1 MAFAWWKDCQPPLA
15 LVVGLLLGV
24 SAAIPSRAADAG
36 LPAVTVQQITA
47 LLDEKEARTPAQ
59 RKLHSHLVY
68 AIKMNR
74 GEPIAPGVPTQPL
87 NFKPEADGRVLVD
100 ISAKVTAGLLTLIR
114 QNGDVVSTFPEYDS
128 IRARLPL
135 GGLEIVAGS
144 ADVRWIRPAQE
155 PKTQTGRLVS
165 EGDTTHRAGLAR
177 TNFNIMGAGIKIGVL
192 SDSVDFLAGSLASG
206 DIPSVTILPGQ
217 AGCCTGEGS
226 AMLEIVADLAPKAEL
241 FFSSG
246 NGGPAQMA
254 QNIRDLATAGCDIIV
269 DDLRYFDESPFQDGI
284 IADTV
289 NTVTASGVLYFSS
302 AGNEGNL
309 SKGTSGTWE
318 GNFSGQGT
326 FTYMGGTW
334 TPHTYGNTTLNL
346 IPLTPTSSPGDTSL
360 FWSDPLRGSTNDYD
374 LFIINPTNNMVV
386 ASSTNPQTGTQDPYE
401 DAGIAF
407 PGQAV
412 LIARARGVD
421 RFLHMSIYR
430 GLLTTATA
438 GETRGHN
445 CASNAFG
452 VAAVEVATR
461 FPNPF
466 IAGSANPVESFSS
479 DGPRRMFYYAQGN
492 PYTPSNFL
500 ANGGIVRAKPDIAAA
515 DGVKTTVPG
524 FNPFHGT
531 SAAAP
536 HAAAIAALIK
546 SYNPGLTPQQIRF
559 AITNTALDIEQP
571 GMDPNSGW
579 GIIDPIGALT
589 GIPPPLPTLIASNL
603 SGGNLNGIIEPNE
616 CNDLDLIL
624 KNNAVNPAANIAGTL
639 TTVTPGVTISVPAAS
654 YPNLPPGT
662 TATNATP
669 FRFFTSPGFACGT
682 AIDFTLVVSS
692 SLGFST
698 NNFRMTSGTIGV
710 VPVAFSNITVTPIPD
725 PMGTNIGLV
734 DVPINVTNFPGS
746 IGKITVSLH
755 ILHPS
760 DRELGIGLFAPDGT
774 FRILSFRHGGVAPD
788 YGLSCTEPTVFD
800 ESATTPISDGLPPY
814 LGAFQPEESLLVFNG
829 KSGTN
834 VNGTWRLR
842 VGDFRFGLTGTV
854 QCVTLTIYPALCN
867 PGSGDC
873 SSDLAV
879 NMTDAP
885 DPVLVDSNLTYSI
898 VVTNVSPRVAPATTL
913 FDTLPPGVNVVSL
926 SSSRGS
932 CSASA
937 GSVSCSLGSLSA
949 GGSATV
955 TINVRPTRA
964 GNITNTVSVASIAPE
979 VNPFDNTAAVVTTVQ
994 NPMPV
999 IVPFATSL
1007 VAESGPVTGGL
1018 EPGETVTVNFY
1029 LRNVGT
1035 LDTTN
1040 LVAKLL
1046 PTGGVRNPSD
1056 QQNYGA
1062 LVPFRDP
1069 AARPFTFEAAGTNG
1083 GVVTATFQLQEGST
1097 IVGAPLGFVSF
1108 TIGLGGATTIA
1119 NQSVIGIPFSGP
1131 AALYPS
1137 SVFVSG
1143 VAGVVNNVTVTIS
1156 NLNHSF
1162 PADLDVLL
1170 VGPGGQKVIL
1180 MSDAGASIGVTNA
1193 VLKFDD
1199 SSPLALPQEGPIVS
1213 GTYHPTDY
1221 TDLPPDD
1228 VDVFLAP
1235 APAGPYATALSAF
1248 NGQNANGLW
1257 SLYVMDDFAGDNGRI
1272 AGGWQLSFSTI
1283 DPLNPNADLAVSIA
1297 DSPDPVML
1305 GSNVTYTV
1313 TVNNVGPEVAL
1324 GVLLTTTLPAG
1335 LDFVSAVA
1343 QQGSCS
1349 NDVAGVHCD
1358 LGSILRSNSVAVT
1371 IVATATGLGAQT
1383 VTAQAGGSV
1392 VDFNAANNT
1401 AVASTFIQANADLSI
1416 AMVTTPSIASVN
1428 SALTYTLSVNNL
1440 GPNQANGVIVTNALP
1455 PGVVFLGIGAS
1466 QGVCSEFGGVVTC
1479 ALGPIQS
1486 GAQASVV
1493 VVVTTP
1499 AGVGPL
1505 VATAGVGAANP
1516 PDPDLANNQVT
1527 LTTSNINPL
1536 YVIVPAMTF
1545 LVSESGPVTG
1555 GIDPGETVAINF
1567 ELRNI
1572 GTQPT
1577 ATLVGTLLAGGGVL
1591 APSAPRTYGVLQPM
1605 GAAVGGT
1612 FSFTAEGTNGGTVTA
1627 TLQLQDGPFDLGRV
1641 SFNFALGNVIRY
1653 AATTPLD
1660 VPEFGPVGLYPS
1672 TLSVSGLTGQISKVT
1687 VTLSNL
1693 SHTYPDDLD
1702 ILLVGP
1708 TTNSV
1713 MLMSDAGGGNALTD
1727 VTLTFDDTAA
1737 DALPDRFAILPGTYR
1752 PTDYDST
1759 DLMPPPAPAGPYPS
1773 TLDVF
1778 NGTDP
1783 NGTWSLFVYD
1793 DTFSDQGRLAGGWS
1807 IEITTVGVI
1816 NPQPSLL
1823 VAGRITPAG
1832 RFELTLKGHA
1842 GGKYLIQSSPD
1853 MRAWTTIGNAVLAPS
1868 NTLQFSDPAPAT
1880 PAPRFYRAIQIP

>member
-1 MAFAWWKDCQPPLA
+1 MQFAWCRYCQPPLA
-15 LVVGLLLGV
+15 LGVALLLSIGGMR
-24 SAAIPSRAADAG
+24 SSRAADAG
-36 LPAVTVQQITA
+36 LPAVTVQQISA
-47 LLDEKEARTPAQ
+47 LLEQKDARTPAQ

-68 AIKMNR
+68 AIKMSRN
-74 GEPIAPGVPTQPL
+74 EPIAPGVPTQRL
-87 NFKPEADGRVLVD
+87 NFAPEADGRVLVD
-100 ISAKVTAGLLTLIR
+100 ITAKVTEPLLALVR
-114 QNGDVVSTFPEYDS
+114 QNGEVVSTHPDYDA

-135 GGLEIVAGS
+135 GGLEVVAGS
-144 ADVRWIRPAQE
+144 ADVRWIRPALE
-155 PKTQTGRLVS
+155 PKKQTGRLTS

-177 TNFNIMGAGIKIGVL
+177 TNFNVMGAGVKIGVL

-206 DIPSVTILPGQ
+206 DVPSVTILPGQ

-269 DDLRYFDESPFQDGI
+269 DDLRYLDESPFQDGI

-289 NTVTASGVLYFSS
+289 NSVTASGVLYFSS

-346 IPLTPTSSPGDTSL
+346 VPLTLTSSPGDTSV
-360 FWSDPLRGSTNDYD
+360 FWSDPLGSSTNDYD
-374 LFIINPTNNMVV
+374 LFIIDPTNNMVV

-401 DAGIAF
+401 DAGVAF

-412 LIARARGVD
+412 LIARNRGVD
-421 RFLHMSIYR
+421 RFLHMSVFR

-452 VAAVEVATR
+452 VAAVEVTTR

-466 IAGSANPVESFSS
+466 IAGSANPVETFSS
-479 DGPRRMFYYAQGN
+479 DGPRRMFYDARGN

-500 ANGGIVRAKPDIAAA
+500 ATGGIVRAKPDIAAA

-559 AITNTALDIEQP
+559 ALTNTALDIEAP
-571 GMDPNSGW
+571 GMDPDSGW
-579 GIIDPIGALT
+579 GIVDPIGALT
-589 GIPPPLPTLIASNL
+589 SIPPPLPTLIASNL

-616 CNDLDLIL
+616 CNDLDLVL
-624 KNNAVNPAANIAGTL
+624 RNNAINPAANISATL
-639 TTVTPGVTISVPAAS
+639 STVTPNVVISVPFQS

-662 TATNATP
+662 TATNSAP
-669 FRFFTSPGFACGT
+669 FRFFTAPGFACGT
-682 AIDFTLVVSS
+682 AIEFTLVVVS

-698 NNFRMTSGTIGV
+698 NNFRMTSGAIGLN
-710 VPVAFSNITVTPIPD
+710 PVAFSNITVTPIPD

-734 DVPINVTNFPGS
+734 DVPIAVTNFPGS

-755 ILHPS
+755 LLHPS
-760 DRELGIGLFAPDGT
+760 DRELAIGLFAPDGT
-774 FRILSFRHGGVAPD
+774 FRILSFRHGGTAPD

-800 ESATTPISDGLPPY
+800 ESAATNISDGLPPF
-814 LGAFQPEESLLVFNG
+814 LGSFKPEESLLAFNG
-829 KSGTN
+829 KGGTN

-885 DPVLVDSNLTYSI
+885 DPVLVGSNLTYSI
-898 VVTNVSPRVAPATTL
+898 LVTNVSPRVAPATTL
-913 FDTLPPGVNVVSL
+913 FDTLPPGVNVISL

-937 GSVSCSLGSLSA
+937 GSVSCSFGSLPAS
-949 GGSATV
+949 GSATV

-964 GNITNTVSVASIAPE
+964 GIITNTVTVTSIAPE
-979 VNPFDNTAAVVTTVQ
+979 VNPLDNTAVAVTTVQ

-1007 VAESGPVTGGL
+1007 LSESGPITGGL
-1018 EPGETVTVNFY
+1018 EPGETVAVNFY

-1035 LDTTN
+1035 LGTTN

-1046 PTGGVRNPSD
+1046 PTGGVKNPSE

-1062 LVPFRDP
+1062 LVPFGAA
-1069 AARPFTFEAAGTNG
+1069 AARPFTFEAVGTNG
-1083 GVVTATFQLQEGST
+1083 GLVTATFQLQEGLT
-1097 IVGAPLGFVSF
+1097 NVGAQLGFLSF
-1108 TIGLGGATTIA
+1108 ALGLGGAGTLA
-1119 NQSVIGIPFSGP
+1119 NQSVIGVPFSGP

-1137 SVFVSG
+1137 SVLVSG
-1143 VAGVVNNVTVTIS
+1143 VAGVVNNVTVTLS
-1156 NLNHSF
+1156 NVNHSF

-1170 VGPGGQKVIL
+1170 VGPGGQKVLL
-1180 MSDAGASIGVTNA
+1180 MSDAGASIGVTNV

-1199 SSPLALPQEGPIVS
+1199 TAPLQLPQEGPIVS

-1221 TDLPPDD
+1221 TDLPPADAD
-1228 VDVFLAP
+1228 NFPLP
-1235 APAGPYATALSAF
+1235 APVGPYATALSAF
-1248 NGQNANGLW
+1248 NGANANGLW

-1283 DPLNPNADLAVSIA
+1283 DPLNPNVDLAVSILDA
-1297 DSPDPVML
+1297 PDPVML

-1313 TVNNVGPEVAL
+1313 TVTNTGPEVAL
-1324 GVLLTTTLPAG
+1324 GVLLTTTLPPG
-1335 LDFVSAVA
+1335 MDFVSAAA
-1343 QQGSCS
+1343 QQGTCS
-1349 NDVAGVHCD
+1349 NDVGGIVCD
-1358 LGSILRSNSVAVT
+1358 LGSLLRSNSVAVT
-1371 IVATATGLGAQT
+1371 IVATATGLGTQT
-1383 VTAQAGGSV
+1383 VTAQAAGSV
-1392 VDFNAANNT
+1392 VDFNLANNT
-1401 AVASTFIQANADLSI
+1401 VVTSTFIQANADL
-1416 AMVTTPSIASVN
+1416 ALEMVTTPSAANVN
-1428 SALTYTLSVNNL
+1428 QPLTYTLTVDNL
-1440 GPNQANGVIVTNALP
+1440 GPNHANGVTVTNMLP
-1455 PGVVFLGIGAS
+1455 PGVSFLGFNAS
-1466 QGVCSEFGGVVTC
+1466 QGACSEAGGVVTC
-1479 ALGPIQS
+1479 ALGPIQN

-1493 VVVTTP
+1493 VVISAP
-1499 AGVGPL
+1499 SSVGPL
-1505 VATAGVGAANP
+1505 VANAGVGASNP
-1516 PDPDLANNQVT
+1516 PDPNLANNQVT

-1536 YVIVPAMTF
+1536 YIIVPAMTF
-1545 LVSESGPVTG
+1545 LVDESGPVTG
-1555 GIDPGETVAINF
+1555 GIDPGETVSINF
-1567 ELRNI
+1567 ELRNV

-1577 ATLVGTLLAGGGVL
+1577 ATLVGELLTGGGVV
-1591 APSAPRTYGVLQPM
+1591 PITAPRTYGVLQPM
-1605 GAAVGGT
+1605 GAAVGVN
-1612 FSFTAEGTNGGTVTA
+1612 FAFTAQGTNGGLITA
-1627 TLQLQDGPFDLGRV
+1627 TLQLRDGPLDLGQV
-1641 SFNFALGNVIRY
+1641 SFVFPLGNVVQY
-1653 AATTPLD
+1653 SAPSLLD
-1660 VPEFGPVGLYPS
+1660 VPEFGPVGSYPS
-1672 TLSVSGLTGQISKVT
+1672 TIAVSGVVGVVSKVS

-1708 TTNSV
+1708 NNSYA
-1713 MLMSDAGGGNALTD
+1713 MLMSDAGGGNGLSD
-1727 VTLTFDDTAA
+1727 VTLTFDETAA
-1737 DALPDRFAILPGTYR
+1737 NSLPDRFAISSGTYR
-1752 PTDYDST
+1752 TTDYDSA
-1759 DLMPPPAPAGPYPS
+1759 DLLPLPAPAGPYA
-1773 TLDVF
+1773 TNLNVF
-1778 NGTDP
+1778 ENIDP
-1783 NGTWSLFVYD
+1783 NGTWSLYIFD
-1793 DTFSDQGRLAGGWS
+1793 DTFSDQGQLAGGWS
-1807 IEITTVGVI
+1807 IEITTVGRI
-1816 NPQPSLL
+1816 DPQPSLL
-1823 VAGRITPAG
+1823 VAGRINAAG
-1832 RFELTLKGHA
+1832 RFELMLKGQA

-1853 MRAWTTIGNAVLAPS
+1853 MRGWTTIGNTVLAPS
-1868 NTLQFSDPAPAT
+1868 NTLLFSDPSPAGSS
-1880 PAPRFYRAIQIP
+1880 PRFYRAIHIP